1 MLANITGNDIIKIPY
16 INHKNTPTLNINH
29 IGNDMSLVLFVL
41 YIFTACGINAIVV
54 KIAARNPIF

>member
-1 MLANITGNDIIKIPY
+1 MPY

-29 IGNDMSLVLFVL
+29 IGKDMSLVLFVL
-41 YIFTACGINAIVV
+41 YIFTACGIKAIVV